1 MLLKQLVT
9 PVTKR
14 SSFASAI
21 RASSGSVHCSTMVL
35 DVTACWVAMS
45 ETHIDQRNVLGKR
58 CEPCCGCGKF
68 RAETYAQII
77 EGYSGPLWTSC
88 WPSGRLTV

>member
-35 DVTACWVAMS
+35 DVTACWVAASHRSCRALNRLIAMS
-45 ETHIDQRNVLGKR
+45 ETTLTSGMFWGSGVNLVAD
-58 CEPCCGCGKF
+58 
-68 RAETYAQII
+68 AESFA
-77 EGYSGPLWTSC
+77 PK
-88 WPSGRLTV
+88 LTHK